1 MMKLFRKG
9 TQTSKAEDRAYDAA
23 VNDRMRL
30 VLARET
36 QYDDAETVENR
47 LRNMIYGTNKE

>member
-1 MMKLFRKG
+1 MRLFKRG
-9 TQTSKAEDRAYDAA
+9 TTTSKSEDRAYEDA
-23 VNDRMRL
+23 VNDRMRS

-36 QYDDAETVENR
+36 NHDDAETVENR

>member
-1 MMKLFRKG
+1 MKLFRRG
-9 TQTSKAEDRAYDAA
+9 TNTSKADDRAYEAA
-23 VNDRMRL
+23 ANDRMRI

-36 QYDDAETVENR
+36 PHDDAESVENR